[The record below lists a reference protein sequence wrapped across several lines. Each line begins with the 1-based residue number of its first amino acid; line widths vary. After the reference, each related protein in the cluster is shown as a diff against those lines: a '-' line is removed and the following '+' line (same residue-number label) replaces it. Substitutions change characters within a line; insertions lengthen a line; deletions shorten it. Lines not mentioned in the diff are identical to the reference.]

1 MLRCEILTEA
11 IELIDNYLNGQ
22 RTLSND
28 RLSFLILSSL
38 QTFSLQNGTESENE
52 QEFDLLICAAHFIGD
67 GMALHTF
74 ANEFFVLLGGK
85 LNESE
90 LRNLLELEVKQFAK
104 DRKVRQT
111 FKFLSFGFKMN
122 SNGH

>member
-111 FKFLSFGFKMN
+111 FKFLSFG
-122 SNGH
+122 